1 MFRIRPLLVVIAV
14 TLPGVL
20 PIYANDEDH
29 DHGHMRDVSR
39 LGKVQFS
46 ISCTAAT
53 QQEFDL
59 DLALFYSFWYPE
71 SIDAF
76 VMLTRKEPTCAM
88 TYWGEAISRLR
99 NPLAEPTTP
108 ADLKDGW
115 ASVQKAKSLSAPT
128 ERERDYITAAEAFYR
143 DPDKQD
149 QRARALAFEKAMANV
164 HQRYPKDSEAGVL
177 YALALNMTAEPND
190 KTYANQL
197 KAAEILETIFT
208 EQPDHP
214 GVAHLLIHSYDYPD
228 IADRGLAAAR
238 KYAAIAPAAPHA
250 LHMPAHIFTRL
261 GYWQDSIQT
270 NRNSAAVANKEI
282 VATHPG
288 AIAAQALHAYD
299 YMVYAYMQGAQDAA
313 AKRVVDEINAAQK
326 VDIVRLAAPFAF
338 SAIPARYAIER
349 ERWDEAAALSLHP
362 ADFSWKAFPQAEA
375 ILYFARGLGA
385 ARKADVPA
393 ARSAIERLSSLQQD
407 LATKKQNYWVE
418 QTGIQIRI
426 VSAWTALAEGNK
438 DEALASMRSAADR
451 EDATEKHIVTP
462 GSFAPARELLGEMLL
477 ALGRPELA
485 LKEFEASQKSDP
497 NRFKGLYGAAKAS
510 ELSGHLAKA
519 RSYYEKLVSVCEQAD
534 SERPQL
540 TEAKAFLSK
549 N

>member
-1 MFRIRPLLVVIAV
+1 MFRIRPLLIAFAV

-20 PIYANDEDH
+20 PISGNDEGH
-29 DHGHMRDVSR
+29 DHGYVRDVSR

-46 ISCTAAT
+46 ISCSTAT

-76 VMLTRKEPTCAM
+76 VALTKKEPTCAM
-88 TYWGEAISRLR
+88 AYWGEAVSRLR

-115 ASVQKAKSLSAPT
+115 ASIQKAKSLSAPT

-197 KAAEILETIFT
+197 KAAEILERIFA
-208 EQPDHP
+208 EQPNHP

-228 IADRGLAAAR
+228 IADRGLVAAR

-282 VATHPG
+282 GATHPG

-313 AKRVVDEINAAQK
+313 AKRIVEEIDAAQK

-349 ERWDEAAALSLHP
+349 ERWDEAATLSLHP
-362 ADFSWKAFPQAEA
+362 TDFSWKAFPQAEA

-393 ARSAIERLSSLQQD
+393 ARSAIERLLSLRND
-407 LATKKQNYWVE
+407 LEAKKQNYWVE
-418 QTGIQIRI
+418 QTDIQIRI
-426 VSAWTALAEGNK
+426 VSAWMALAEGNE
-438 DEALASMRSAADR
+438 DQALALMRSAADN

-477 ALGRPELA
+477 AFSRPELA
-485 LKEFEASQKSDP
+485 LKEFEANQKTDP

-510 ELSGHLAKA
+510 ELSGNLVKAKG
-519 RSYYEKLVSVCEQAD
+519 YYEKLVGVCEQAD

-540 TEAKAFLSK
+540 TEAIAFLLK